1 MRKYAWLIMPIV
13 LFTSLG
19 ISGIDRSN
27 ANDYPQVSKKLQVPT
42 DGQLVFK
49 SAAQGSQIY
58 TCQQQPADR
67 SQFEWKL
74 KAPDAK
80 LFDAQGKMVGKHY
93 AGPTWEANDGSK
105 IAAVVTAKEQ
115 APNTSIPW
123 LLLQVKSAA
132 GNGKFTNVKWVQ
144 RLNTTGGV
152 ASPVCNRD
160 RLNTEISVP
169 YTADYYFYSSQAQ
182 TSYRA
187 SN

>member
-1 MRKYAWLIMPIV
+1 MSKPAWLITISIV

-19 ISGIDRSN
+19 IHSAAHSN
-27 ANDYPQVSKKLQVPT
+27 ANPQVSKKLQVPT
-42 DGQLVFK
+42 DQKLVFK
-49 SAAQGSQIY
+49 SAARGSQIY
-58 TCQQQPADR
+58 TCQQIPADR

-80 LFDAQGKMVGKHY
+80 LFDAQGKVVGKHY

-105 IAAVVTAKEQ
+105 IAAVVTAKEK
-115 APNTSIPW
+115 APNASIPW

-144 RLNTTGGV
+144 RLNTTGGI
-152 ASPVCNRD
+152 ASPECNRD

-169 YTADYYFYSSQAQ
+169 YAADYYFYSSNAQ
-182 TSYRA
+182 KNY
-187 SN
+187 